1 MSNLKKILFITGTRA
16 DYGKLKSLMRLVDN
30 NDNFECYIFVT
41 GMHLIEK
48 YGDTYLEVLNDQYQN
63 VYVAYGLPVDS
74 RMDINCANTIQ
85 HLSGYVS
92 HIKPDLIVVHGDRTD
107 ALCGAL
113 VGALN
118 NIFVAHIE
126 GGEIS
131 GTIDESIRHAVSKLS
146 HFHFVANEESK
157 VRLMQ
162 MGEDEKTINII
173 GSPDID
179 IMLSNN
185 LKSLGEVKRHY
196 NIPFDKYA
204 IFMYHSVTTDIESL
218 DQRINTVIDALI
230 SSKHNYV
237 VIYPNTDMGSEII
250 LSAYK
255 KLRNNPHFVIYPS
268 LRFEYFLTLLY
279 NSEFIIGNSSAGIR
293 EACIYGIPAIDIGD
307 RQRGRYDMNIIK
319 NIQHVD
325 EDIAKLLNAIDKSE
339 KYKISSSYYGFGDS
353 AQKFI
358 EIISKPDFWN
368 LDVQKKFIDRS

>member
-1 MSNLKKILFITGTRA
+1 
-16 DYGKLKSLMRLVDN
+16 
-30 NDNFECYIFVT
+30 
-41 GMHLIEK
+41 
-48 YGDTYLEVLNDQYQN
+48 
-63 VYVAYGLPVDS
+63 
-74 RMDINCANTIQ
+74 
-85 HLSGYVS
+85 
-92 HIKPDLIVVHGDRTD
+92 
-107 ALCGAL
+107 
-113 VGALN
+113 
-118 NIFVAHIE
+118 
-126 GGEIS
+126 
-131 GTIDESIRHAVSKLS
+131 
-146 HFHFVANEESK
+146 
-157 VRLMQ
+157 
-162 MGEDEKTINII
+162 
-173 GSPDID
+173 
-179 IMLSNN
+179 
-185 LKSLGEVKRHY
+185 
-196 NIPFDKYA
+196 
-204 IFMYHSVTTDIESL
+204 
-218 DQRINTVIDALI
+218 
-230 SSKHNYV
+230 
-237 VIYPNTDMGSEII
+237 MGSEII